1 MQTPI
6 EIPYRGGLT
15 GLLQR
20 ELALTDTRLRTMAR
34 ITVCT
39 TIVVAVAMV
48 FQIPLPAYIA
58 YLVFLVSHED
68 AASTLVSSIGGL
80 LAVTLAV
87 AASLLFYV
95 FDASEPALRIP
106 LLAFSTLAGNFLA
119 RTSSLGPIAFLAGF
133 VLVLSQTLLDD
144 VPTTEFVTHLVLWLW
159 VVVALPVGVT
169 VLANLLAGES
179 PVALARK
186 RAAQLLDAVA
196 GYIENPYSANP
207 SSLRD
212 ELLSL
217 SELKNKAFLWN
228 KQIKAFAREDN
239 RLIAVLLEVLQIARC
254 LPADV
259 SPGARRSLASAIRES
274 RRHFLKR
281 RGLTVDAQ
289 DSTFGSM
296 SSDTHPVPAALRN
309 AIQQL
314 LDEASGK
321 APASMPDQALPHPK
335 KPLVEST
342 VANRLHARF
351 AFKVMCAVLASYATY
366 TLLDWP
372 GIRTAV
378 TTCFFVS
385 LTTVGESVHKL
396 TLRLSGALL
405 GGLIAGLCIVF
416 VLPSLTDIGQLCLL
430 VAAMSVFCA
439 WISTSSETIAYAGMQ
454 AAFAF
459 FLGVLQGYSPANDL
473 TVLRDRLVG
482 IVIGNLWITIFFTT
496 LWPVSALGQARD
508 KWSSTLKQLGELL
521 IAKDETTVASM
532 KAEICKKASEAAA
545 LNARAQFERRF
556 LSRANQADRSVPEAR
571 HVERLAS
578 AVFVVVRL
586 KESTASLLAGEAAD
600 ASASQR
606 LIALSKGAGIDVS
619 GEHLGMTSPALLYQA
634 RRHLDE
640 EIDHA
645 TRTI

>member
-1 MQTPI
+1 MQAPI
-6 EIPYRGGLT
+6 ELPYRSGLT

-20 ELALTDTRLRTMAR
+20 ELALNDTRIRTMAR

-39 TIVVAVAMV
+39 AMVVAIAMV

-80 LAVTLAV
+80 VAVSVAV
-87 AASLLFYV
+87 AASVLFYV
-95 FDASEPALRIP
+95 FDAAEPALRIP
-106 LLAFSTLAGNFLA
+106 LLAFSTLAGIFLA
-119 RTSSLGPIAFLAGF
+119 RTSSLGPIIFLAGF
-133 VLVLSQTLLDD
+133 ILVLSQTLLDD
-144 VPTTEFVTHLVLWLW
+144 APTPEFVTHAVLWLW

-169 VLANLLAGES
+169 VLVNLLAGES

-186 RAAQLLDAVA
+186 RAAQLMEAVA
-196 GYIENPYSANP
+196 AYIENPYSADP
-207 SSLRD
+207 SSLRA

-239 RLIAVLLEVLQIARC
+239 RLLALLLEVLQIARH
-254 LPADV
+254 LPTHV
-259 SPGARRSLASAIRES
+259 SLDARRSLASALRQS
-274 RRHFLKR
+274 RRHFLRR
-281 RGLTVDAQ
+281 RGLATEAQ
-289 DSTFGSM
+289 EDELASLSA
-296 SSDTHPVPAALRN
+296 SADPSQAALGDVIR
-309 AIQQL
+309 QL
-314 LDEASGK
+314 LEEASGK
-321 APASMPDQALPHPK
+321 APAPMPDQASPQPK
-335 KPLVEST
+335 SQLVERAIT
-342 VANRLHARF
+342 NRLHARF
-351 AFKVMCAVLASYATY
+351 AFKVMCAVLAAYATY

-396 TLRLSGALL
+396 TLRLSGAAI

-416 VLPSLTDIGQLCLL
+416 VLPYLTDIGQLCLL
-430 VAAMSVFCA
+430 VAVVSAFCA

-454 AAFAF
+454 IAFAF

-482 IVIGNLWITIFFTT
+482 IMVGNIWITIFFTT
-496 LWPVSALGQARD
+496 LWPVSALGQVRD
-508 KWSSTLKQLGELL
+508 KWASTLKQLGELL
-521 IAKDETTVASM
+521 IANDETTVASM

-556 LSRANQADRSVPEAR
+556 LSRADQADRSVPEAR

-586 KESTASLLAGEAAD
+586 KESTASLPAGEAAD

-645 TRTI
+645 SRTI

>member
-1 MQTPI
+1 M
-6 EIPYRGGLT
+6 GLT

-20 ELALTDTRLRTMAR
+20 ELALNDTRIRTMVR

-39 TIVVAVAMV
+39 AIVVAIAMV
-48 FQIPLPAYIA
+48 FQIPLPAYVA

-68 AASTLVSSIGGL
+68 AASTLVSSVGGL
-80 LAVTLAV
+80 VAVTVAV

-106 LLAFSTLAGNFLA
+106 LLAFSTLAGTYLA
-119 RTSSLGPIAFLAGF
+119 RTSPLGPIVFLAGF

-144 VPTTEFVTHLVLWLW
+144 VPTTEFVTHSVLWLW

-186 RAAQLLDAVA
+186 RAAQLMDAVA
-196 GYIENPYSANP
+196 SYIENPYSANP
-207 SSLRD
+207 SQLRD

-217 SELKNKAFLWN
+217 SQLKNKAFLWN
-228 KQIKAFAREDN
+228 KQIKTFAQEDN
-239 RLIAVLLEVLQIARC
+239 RLIAILLEVLQIARH
-254 LPADV
+254 LPTSV
-259 SPGARRSLASAIRES
+259 SLDARRSLAATLRQS
-274 RRHFLKR
+274 RNHFLKR
-281 RGLTVDAQ
+281 RGLTVDTQNGEFGLVSADTDPAQ
-289 DSTFGSM
+289 
-296 SSDTHPVPAALRN
+296 AALRGTLK
-309 AIQQL
+309 QL
-314 LDEASGK
+314 LEEASGNAP
-321 APASMPDQALPHPK
+321 APASHQSTPHPK
-335 KPLVEST
+335 RPLAEAALT
-342 VANRLHARF
+342 NRLHARF

-396 TLRLSGALL
+396 TLRLSGAAI
-405 GGLIAGLCIVF
+405 GGLLAGLCIAF

-430 VAAMSVFCA
+430 VAAVSAFCA

-454 AAFAF
+454 IAFAF

-473 TVLRDRLVG
+473 TALRDRLVG
-482 IVIGNLWITIFFTT
+482 IVIGNIWITIFFTT
-496 LWPVSALGQARD
+496 LWPVSSLGEARD
-508 KWSSTLKQLGELL
+508 KWASILKQLGELL
-521 IAKDETTVASM
+521 IAKDEATVTSM
-532 KAEICKKASEAAA
+532 KEEVCKKASEAAA
-545 LNARAQFERRF
+545 LNARGLFERRL
-556 LSRANQADRSVPEAR
+556 LSPGNQSEHPTPEAHR
-571 HVERLAS
+571 VERLAS

-586 KESTASLLAGEAAD
+586 KESTALLSSDD
-600 ASASQR
+600 AVDELASQR
-606 LIALSKGAGIDVS
+606 LVALSKGAEIDAP
-619 GEHLGMTSPALLYQA
+619 GGHLDSNPSTLLYQA

-645 TRTI
+645 SRTI